1 MSSTMR
7 TRIWSAMILVCGA
20 MVAGRPASAAGA
32 GRLQVLVA
40 PDRLLRGEE
49 GRRKDQVLVDEGL
62 EDDAVRLLQRRHD
75 DDRVPAR
82 VQDRGAVRVYLD
94 VVLGRAE
101 DERDVVAGR
110 GVRVQ
115 LGVADDLGLVGR
127 DSHEDH
133 LGLAVEAGRRLLAAP
148 ARLARGCGRGR
159 RLGGRRRS
167 RWQQGTDDQGVL
179 DDKLNGPLLPTH
191 RDDLAGV
198 YLAGDDGRD
207 LERDD
212 DVDVIAVLDPVSYT
226 HLRAHE
232 TRH

>member
-7 TRIWSAMILVCGA
+7 TWIWSAMILVCGA

-49 GRRKDQVLVDEGL
+49 RRKDKVLVDESL

-82 VQDRGAVRVYLD
+82 VQDRGAVRVHLD

-115 LGVADDLGLVGR
+115 
-127 DSHEDH
+127 
-133 LGLAVEAGRRLLAAP
+133 
-148 ARLARGCGRGR
+148 
-159 RLGGRRRS
+159 
-167 RWQQGTDDQGVL
+167 
-179 DDKLNGPLLPTH
+179 
-191 RDDLAGV
+191 
-198 YLAGDDGRD
+198 
-207 LERDD
+207 
-212 DVDVIAVLDPVSYT
+212 
-226 HLRAHE
+226 
-232 TRH
+232 